1 MSVKNQHNKLP
12 ESFRKYFWDCNFDD
26 LTVKKYPKFILERVL
41 NFGSWEDIQ
50 WIKSQVGNEYF
61 RKIATQSRR
70 LDKKTLN
77 YWKTI
82 YQDAN

>member
-1 MSVKNQHNKLP
+1 MTVRNQHKLP
-12 ESFRKYFWDCNFDD
+12 ESFKKYFWDCKFDD
-26 LTVKKYPKFILERVL
+26 LSVKKYPKFILERVL
-41 NFGSWEDIQ
+41 NFGSLQDIE
-50 WIKSQVGNEYF
+50 WIKFQVGDEYF

-82 YQDAN
+82 YQDAS

>member
-1 MSVKNQHNKLP
+1 MSVEDQHKNLP
-12 ESFRKYFWDCNFDD
+12 ESFRKYFWDCDFDD
-26 LTVKKYPKFILERVL
+26 LSVQKYPKFILERVL
-41 NFGSWEDIQ
+41 NFGSLKDIQ
-50 WIKSQVGNEYF
+50 WIKHQVGDEYF

>member
-1 MSVKNQHNKLP
+1 MPDKNKYQLP

-26 LTVKKYPKFILERVL
+26 LSVKKYPKFILERVL
-41 NFGSWEDIQ
+41 NFGSLQHIQ
-50 WIKSQVGNEYF
+50 WIKCKVGDEYF

-82 YQDAN
+82 YQDAS